1 MIGPPKVY
9 LVHALPISM
18 EPISASFR
26 SYWPEAQVAH
36 LLDDSLF
43 GDFDR
48 DNKVITDAMIERF
61 RRLGDYCAAAGADAI
76 MFTCSVFGRAI
87 QAVQHDHDIPVLKSN
102 EALYEELM
110 RRGGRVA
117 LLSTFAATLSTVM
130 TEIEECMTA
139 SGARLQIT
147 PHLVEG
153 ALDALFDKRP
163 DEHNRLIAEAAARF
177 ADHDAIAFTQFSMAP
192 ALELAQARVG
202 TPILTPPNA
211 AIRKMKAL
219 MGMAGQFG

>member
-1 MIGPPKVY
+1 MNCPPKIY

-26 SYWPEAQVAH
+26 SYWPEARVAH

-61 RRLGDYCAAAGADAI
+61 RRLGDYCVAAGADAI

-87 QAVQHDHDIPVLKSN
+87 EAVQHDHGIPVLKSN
-102 EALYEELM
+102 EALYEDLM
-110 RRGGRVA
+110 GRGGRVA
-117 LLSTFAATLSTVM
+117 LLATFAATLSTV
-130 TEIEECMTA
+130 TAEIEACMTA
-139 SGARLQIT
+139 SGVRLKVA

-153 ALDALFDKRP
+153 ALDALFDNRP

-192 ALELAQARVG
+192 ALELAQARVR

-211 AIRKMKAL
+211 AIRKMKSL
-219 MGMAGQFG
+219 MGIAGQSG